1 MWCLGLTSLC
11 LRTPPVQTSLHHY
24 LFILRPRHPSR
35 QITNVF
41 QAETPQSAVDMR
53 TAVFFLAAL
62 IALAAAAP
70 EMTMEKL
77 QERAL
82 CTCNENRCRGPA
94 CCANGTC

>member
-1 MWCLGLTSLC
+1 M
-11 LRTPPVQTSLHHY
+11 
-24 LFILRPRHPSR
+24 RPA
-35 QITNVF
+35 IV
-41 QAETPQSAVDMR
+41 
-53 TAVFFLAAL
+53 FLATF

-82 CTCNENRCRGPA
+82 CECNENRCRGPS

>member
-1 MWCLGLTSLC
+1 M
-11 LRTPPVQTSLHHY
+11 
-24 LFILRPRHPSR
+24 
-35 QITNVF
+35 QI
-41 QAETPQSAVDMR
+41 AI
-53 TAVFFLAAL
+53 FFLATF

-82 CTCNENRCRGPA
+82 CVCNENRCRGPA